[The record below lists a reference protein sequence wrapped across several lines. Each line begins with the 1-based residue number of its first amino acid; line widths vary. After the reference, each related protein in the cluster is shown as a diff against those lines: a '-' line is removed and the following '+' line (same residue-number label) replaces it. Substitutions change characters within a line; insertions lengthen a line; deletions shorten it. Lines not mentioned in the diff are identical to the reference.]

1 MAMTLAEMKIG
12 MADKVSQQIVDIFLR
27 QSEILQ
33 LLPFDNCVSPS
44 AGGGSTLTYSY
55 VQKKLPAVAA
65 FRALNADYTASQATV
80 EAKTATLKIF
90 GGSFEMDRV
99 LKQAEG
105 KFNNMAYQFEEKIAA
120 AVSLFHHTMING
132 NSSTNVNEFD
142 GLDKMLAGTSS
153 EFNTGAAIDLSTM
166 ANVKT
171 NMDQFYEALQNLIKK
186 TNADALLMNT
196 DMISKVQTIARLLGY
211 KTETEEAFGKK
222 VVSMDGVRF
231 MDLGNHYTISGSN
244 AVANACVKAGSAVAN
259 SCVPAGITRTI
270 STSSVTGLTDI
281 YAVKFDVNNG
291 FHAASLTGTNAISS
305 YVPDF
310 SQPGAVKKGEVE
322 MVAATVLKN
331 TANAGVLRNIKIA

>member
-1 MAMTLAEMKIG
+1 MAMTLAEMKVG
-12 MADKVSQQIVDIFLR
+12 MSDKVSQQIVDIFLR

-231 MDLGNHYTISGSN
+231 MDLGNHYTISS
-244 AVANACVKAGSAVAN
+244 GSAVAN
-259 SCVPAGITRTI
+259 SCVPAGITRAI
-270 STSSVTGLTDI
+270 SSSSVTGLTDI

>member
-1 MAMTLAEMKIG
+1 MAMTLAEMKVG

-27 QSEILQ
+27 KSEILQ
-33 LLPFDNCVSPS
+33 LLPFDDCVSPS
-44 AGGGSTLTYSY
+44 GGSTLTYSY
-55 VQKKLPAVAA
+55 TQKKLPATAS
-65 FRALNADYTASQATV
+65 FRALNSDYVASQATV
-80 EAKTATLKIF
+80 EQKTATLKIF

-105 KFNNMAYQFEEKIAA
+105 KWNNMAYQFEEKIAA
-120 AVSLFHHTMING
+120 AISLFHYTLING
-132 NSSTNVNEFD
+132 NSTTTEDEFD
-142 GLDKMLAGTSS
+142 GLDKILAGTTS
-153 EFNTGAAIDLSTM
+153 EFNAGEESAIDLSNITNM
-166 ANVKT
+166 KA
-171 NMDQFYEALQNLIKK
+171 NMDQFYELLQNLVKK

-196 DMISKVQTIARLLGY
+196 DMVSKVQTIARLLGY
-211 KTETEEAFGKK
+211 KTETEDAFGKK

-231 MDLGNHYTISGSN
+231 MDLGNHYTVSGST
-244 AVANACVKAGSAVAN
+244 ATANSCVKAGLSRNIGASSAAV
-259 SCVPAGITRTI
+259 S
-270 STSSVTGLTDI
+270 GLTDI

-291 FHAASLTGTNAISS
+291 FHAASLTGSSAITS